1 MIKSNHLKIHAKLMI
16 LGTNNWVVLGN
27 NPKWAFQVDNERTE
41 YIVNILLITLFII
54 GSEKK
59 QGFNSKCRS
68 SWRGIGHW
76 GTVACKNLEL
86 QLRNS

>member
-1 MIKSNHLKIHAKLMI
+1 MT
-16 LGTNNWVVLGN
+16 LGMNNGVVFGN

-41 YIVNILLITLFII
+41 YIVNILLITLCII
-54 GSEKK
+54 GSERK
-59 QGFNSKCRS
+59 NRVLILRKCRS

-76 GTVACKNLEL
+76 GIVVHKNLEL